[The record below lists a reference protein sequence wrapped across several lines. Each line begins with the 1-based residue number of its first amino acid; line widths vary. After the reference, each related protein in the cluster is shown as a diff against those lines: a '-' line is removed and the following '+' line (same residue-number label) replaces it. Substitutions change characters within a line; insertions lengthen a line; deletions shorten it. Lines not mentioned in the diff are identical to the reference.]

1 LRLVVAE
8 LRMMKE
14 VYALSPRQRRIL
26 AGLTRGD
33 LIWEVPDKLY
43 FKQFNAATGRDGR
56 LRLDELLQMQESG
69 WIRRVSQGP
78 NRLDH
83 WEITAKGQDVLPS
96 AARKRSQATTMQNTL
111 CTCGH
116 HRYDHAA
123 KSATQEIGGGE
134 CLFPVGPEQR
144 MNDGTLLQDLCPCE
158 RFAEAV
164 AEA

>member
-33 LIWEVPDKLY
+33 LIWEVPDKSY
-43 FKQFNAATGRDGR
+43 FTQFNEATGRDGR

-83 WEITAKGQDVLPS
+83 WEITAEGQDVLDV
-96 AARKRSQATTMQNTL
+96 K
-111 CTCGH
+111 
-116 HRYDHAA
+116 
-123 KSATQEIGGGE
+123 
-134 CLFPVGPEQR
+134 
-144 MNDGTLLQDLCPCE
+144 
-158 RFAEAV
+158 
-164 AEA
+164 